1 MNVRRHGKPHN
12 GMRRIGEDSLE
23 TKLQAFQKDKD
34 KNMLFLQ
41 EQLLQEGFQKR
52 KDITLIL
59 VKGLHIKGII
69 KGYDTFSIL
78 IEFEGKKQLVYKHAI
93 STIRF

>member
-1 MNVRRHGKPHN
+1 M
-12 GMRRIGEDSLE
+12 E
-23 TKLQAFQKDKD
+23 TKLQAFQKDRG
-34 KNMLFLQ
+34 KNMVFLQ
-41 EQLLQEGFQKR
+41 EHLLQEAFQKR

-69 KGYDTFSIL
+69 RGYDTFSIL
-78 IEFEGKKQLVYKHAI
+78 IEFEGKQQFVYKHAI

>member
-1 MNVRRHGKPHN
+1 M
-12 GMRRIGEDSLE
+12 E

-41 EQLLQEGFQKR
+41 EQLLQEAFQKR

>member
-1 MNVRRHGKPHN
+1 M
-12 GMRRIGEDSLE
+12 E
-23 TKLQAFQKDKD
+23 TKLQAFQKDRD

-41 EQLLQEGFQKR
+41 EQLLQEAFQKR
-52 KDITLIL
+52 KDIMLIL

-78 IEFEGKKQLVYKHAI
+78 IEFEGKQQLVYKHAI